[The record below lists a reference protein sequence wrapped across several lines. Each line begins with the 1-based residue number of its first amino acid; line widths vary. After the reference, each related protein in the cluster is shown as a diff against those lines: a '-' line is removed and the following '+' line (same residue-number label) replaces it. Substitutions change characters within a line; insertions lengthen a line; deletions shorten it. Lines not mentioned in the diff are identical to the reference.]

1 MPIESIVIPDELFL
15 HARNGDSDALSALW
29 DRCAPI
35 VGHALR
41 RYHPPADSP
50 LDRSDVAQE
59 AACFFLETLHRDDC
73 PNGAALVQRL
83 FHQLPSHLSSYLRAE
98 RRRLGRQ
105 ILADEPELEKAL
117 QRGRVTA
124 RPSGPPGRRIARALQ
139 RLSPRQRAVIAGIYF
154 AERSR
159 ESIAEELGIRAN
171 TVSQFHQRA
180 LTTLREILS
189 APEPSD
195 DSEVDDP
202 PTDPENAREDV
213 EPDER

>member
-1 MPIESIVIPDELFL
+1 MPTQSIVIPDDLFL
-15 HARNGDSDALSALW
+15 HARDGDSDALSALW

-35 VGHALR
+35 VGYALR
-41 RYHPPADSP
+41 RYRPPADSP

-59 AACFFLETLHRDDC
+59 AACFFLETLRRDDC

-83 FHQLPSHLSSYLRAE
+83 YHQLPSHLSSYLRAE

-105 ILADEPELEKAL
+105 VLADEPELERAL

-124 RPSGPPGRRIARALQ
+124 RPGGPPGRRIARALQ
-139 RLSPRQRAVIAGIYF
+139 RLSPRQRAVIAGLYF

-159 ESIAEELGIRAN
+159 ESIAKELGIRAN

-189 APEPSD
+189 TPEPTE
-195 DSEVDDP
+195 DSAVDDP
-202 PTDPENAREDV
+202 PTDPENVPPGFD
-213 EPDER
+213 PDER